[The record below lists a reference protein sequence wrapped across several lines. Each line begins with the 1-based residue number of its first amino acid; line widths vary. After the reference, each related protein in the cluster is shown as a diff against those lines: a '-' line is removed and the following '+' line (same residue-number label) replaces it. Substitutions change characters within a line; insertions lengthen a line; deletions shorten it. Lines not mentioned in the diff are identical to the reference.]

1 LPELAPGTSRVT
13 LVVALAAVYVI
24 WGSVYLAIR
33 LVIDEVDVFQAM
45 AQRFLLAA
53 VIIGVVLVVRGGW
66 RRLRIDR
73 RQVPALVLTG
83 VLLLGLGNGL
93 QALGQVKG
101 LPSGVTALVVALVPI
116 WVGLLRA
123 ATGDRPS
130 RLTVVGI
137 VTGFAG
143 LVVLVVLGR
152 GAGDDFPLVGVALV
166 VGSSLAWTVG
176 GYLQGR
182 FALPRDIFVT
192 SMYQQGVA
200 AVCSLVLAVG
210 SRETFS
216 VDYTARGW
224 AAMAY
229 LVVVCS
235 ILGFT
240 AFAWLLTHAP
250 LSLVSTHAYVN
261 PVVAV
266 LLGWA
271 VLSEP
276 ISLAIVVGG
285 GIVVASVVLIVSS
298 ERRPDEVHVDDSAA

>member
-1 LPELAPGTSRVT
+1 LPELAPGTSRTT

-53 VIIGVVLVVRGGW
+53 LIIGIVLAVRGGW

-73 RQVPALVLTG
+73 RQIPALVLTG

-93 QALGQVKG
+93 QALGQVQG

-116 WVGLLRA
+116 WVGLLRV

-130 RLTVVGI
+130 TLTVVGI
-137 VTGFAG
+137 VTGFVG
-143 LVVLVVLGR
+143 LVILVVLGR
-152 GAGDDFPLVGVALV
+152 GAGDDFPLLGVALV

-182 FALPRDIFVT
+182 FSLPRDIFVT
-192 SMYQQGVA
+192 SMYQQLVA

-216 VDYTARGW
+216 IDYTARGW

-240 AFAWLLTHAP
+240 AFAWLLAHAP

-298 ERRPDEVHVDDSAA
+298 ERRPDAVRDDAPAA